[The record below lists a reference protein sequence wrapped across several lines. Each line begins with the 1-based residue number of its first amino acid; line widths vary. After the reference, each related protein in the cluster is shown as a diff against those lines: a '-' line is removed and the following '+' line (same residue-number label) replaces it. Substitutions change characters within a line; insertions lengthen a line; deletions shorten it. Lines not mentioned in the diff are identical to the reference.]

1 MTVPNKNQKII
12 WETKQNISTSNFQFD
27 ERGNQ
32 LAFIQKIATHG
43 EQEQFKYELWFF
55 KTGMD
60 KVVRKI
66 YDSTEGMPNGFQI
79 FEGGVRFSTKGNW
92 IFFDIQKKIDINKQS
107 IQDAVNVDVWN
118 YSDTV
123 LQSEQLTN
131 IIDRTFLAV
140 TSASGNQLSDSKMI
154 LNRQNY
160 WFRRLDYNF

>member
-1 MTVPNKNQKII
+1 
-12 WETKQNISTSNFQFD
+12 
-27 ERGNQ
+27 
-32 LAFIQKIATHG
+32 
-43 EQEQFKYELWFF
+43 
-55 KTGMD
+55 MD

-140 TSASGNQLSDSKMI
+140 TSASSNQVVRLENDFEQAKTT
-154 LNRQNY
+154 